1 MLVEDVTNRVSG
13 PVQIATDNLPFHQFY
28 VRQHFG
34 YEGYFYKTETKFSAN
49 PDYLMAH
56 LARICRNEGC
66 GRRLPLSGCASLIH
80 GLVCARGF

>member
-49 PDYLMAH
+49 PDYLRQASPH
-56 LARICRNEGC
+56 GRNEGC